1 MQFFLYLPDLS
12 SFKLVIF
19 FSVLSLAVDVS
30 HERHCPAF
38 CRCGSSKSLSKY
50 LVTTSN
56 NNADMLTVN
65 CTGKNLKEVP
75 LLPDEDSQADAL
87 LLPDNKIN
95 HLDLAFLKH
104 YPNLKAIV
112 VRKNGLKSL
121 SKSGDDYQPF
131 FSLVHVDLSDNQL
144 HVLHPYVFAGFP
156 ALKTLNMSGNVLHTI
171 SSNAF
176 TLPALQTLDLSR
188 NQLGVLQV

>member
-1 MQFFLYLPDLS
+1 MKFFLYLPDLS

>member
-30 HERHCPAF
+30 HERQCPAF

-50 LVTTSN
+50 LGTTSN

>member
-1 MQFFLYLPDLS
+1 
-12 SFKLVIF
+12 
-19 FSVLSLAVDVS
+19 
-30 HERHCPAF
+30 
-38 CRCGSSKSLSKY
+38 
-50 LVTTSN
+50 
-56 NNADMLTVN
+56 MLTVN
-65 CTGKNLKEVP
+65 FSGKNLKEVP

-95 HLDLAFLKH
+95 HLDLGFLKH

-188 NQLGVLQV
+188 NQLGVLQVYYMIYFCTL